1 MPEPYGSFAWICAH
15 APLPACNIL
24 FRAAWDAGALTT
36 LFPSTSDFF
45 SPYNITSATPA
56 SHPYARAARR
66 DAGTGL
72 GAGCVVPRVGQ
83 RGSVGDIVV
92 MSLFSMVVPAALIWR
107 SFQNKLGVGA
117 LELSLV
123 LGVGLTPSGL
133 TGVFRPPLR
142 PPGCHPVINAAARLG
157 GPSRPLRRAPRRR
170 RHARLAGPLQHH
182 GVVGVVRVCLSR
194 LAADSSELKTVYLVV
209 QSVGASAIF
218 GVTLYLALATGYGW
232 TSAFAFVP
240 EVRSIALFTLTFV
253 WPAFALVAT
262 YAAMFYIAE
271 YRMREREP
279 ALWLFGSACA
289 LAGGQVVLFVASQP
303 LCSASNRILNGA
315 FISALMNLLA
325 LVLFY
330 RAWNLMGEASW
341 SLTEAWMPRYSYA
354 SYGY

>member
-83 RGSVGDIVV
+83 RGSVGDIVLVV

-123 LGVGLTPSGL
+123 LGSFALHSALQAVTQSSMLLQGSGAL
-133 TGVFRPPLR
+133 LVLSAV
-142 PPGCHPVINAAARLG
+142 H
-157 GPSRPLRRAPRRR
+157 
-170 RHARLAGPLQHH
+170 LA
-182 GVVGVVRVCLSR
+182 VVATLVWLVLCNTMVLWGSY
-194 LAADSSELKTVYLVV
+194 DELKTVYLVV